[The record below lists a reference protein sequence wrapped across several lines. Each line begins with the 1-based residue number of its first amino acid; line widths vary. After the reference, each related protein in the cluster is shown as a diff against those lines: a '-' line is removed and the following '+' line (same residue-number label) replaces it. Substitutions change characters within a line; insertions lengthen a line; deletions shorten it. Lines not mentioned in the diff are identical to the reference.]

1 MKKDLNLYNKNGHHV
16 PRKNKRLIY
25 RNNIVKLLREKIKP
39 SIGSQ
44 AEQIVNYQKEP
55 KNKKRASLRG
65 LWATLYA
72 KLCGEKTSEAWEE
85 KFVSQ
90 EFHAQISHSLFMC
103 EVKRKTLSDI
113 EGFIKYKTHNFF
125 LKLRKL

>member
-44 AEQIVNYQKEP
+44 AEQTRYLPKKSQK
-55 KNKKRASLRG
+55 KKPA
-65 LWATLYA
+65 
-72 KLCGEKTSEAWEE
+72 
-85 KFVSQ
+85 
-90 EFHAQISHSLFMC
+90 
-103 EVKRKTLSDI
+103 
-113 EGFIKYKTHNFF
+113 
-125 LKLRKL
+125 

>member
-55 KNKKRASLRG
+55 KKKKSQPERSMSNIVRQT
-65 LWATLYA
+65 LW
-72 KLCGEKTSEAWEE
+72 
-85 KFVSQ
+85 
-90 EFHAQISHSLFMC
+90 
-103 EVKRKTLSDI
+103 RK
-113 EGFIKYKTHNFF
+113 NF
-125 LKLRKL
+125 